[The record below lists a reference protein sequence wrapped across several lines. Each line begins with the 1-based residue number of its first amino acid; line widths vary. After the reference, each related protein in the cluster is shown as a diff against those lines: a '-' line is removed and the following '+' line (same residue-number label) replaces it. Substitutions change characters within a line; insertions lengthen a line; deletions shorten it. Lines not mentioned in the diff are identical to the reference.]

1 MNIFVTGGTGLLGSH
16 LLYQLSCTEANIRAL
31 KRANS
36 NLENVRKVF
45 SYYTDE
51 VEKHFSRIRWIEGNL
66 LEEEFVISATI
77 GVDVIYHAAAFV
89 SYSARKKV
97 RRAMFN
103 MNVYSTQA
111 IIIACKKNN
120 IKKLCYV
127 SSTSTLGSRGQ
138 NSYITEDSKLE
149 ISKYTT
155 NYALTKLE
163 AETLVFNAIKK
174 GLNAV
179 VLNPSIILGPGDW
192 GRSSSKMILN
202 ISKGLRFYP
211 KGIIGFV
218 DVRDVVMIM
227 ISLIER
233 DVFGEQFIISSENLS
248 YKEVFTQI
256 ANQLQIETRLVSAPD
271 LLLAIKW
278 RIEFVKSLITG
289 KEPLITKETV
299 LFSKQNVFFSNEKI
313 VKKLSYSFKTVSE
326 TIEYS
331 TSKFNLEH

>member
-16 LLYQLSCTEANIRAL
+16 LLYRLSCSNVNIKAV
-31 KRANS
+31 KRASS
-36 NLENVRKVF
+36 NLENVKKVF

-51 VEKHFSRIRWIEGNL
+51 VDKYFSRIHWIEGDL
-66 LEEEFVISATI
+66 LEEEFVICATI
-77 GVDVIYHAAAFV
+77 GIDVIYHVAAFV
-89 SYSARKKV
+89 SYSARKKS
-97 RRAMFN
+97 REAMFN
-103 MNVYSTQA
+103 MNVYSTQ
-111 IIIACKKNN
+111 IIIEACKKNN

-127 SSTSTLGSRGQ
+127 SSTSTLGSRNQ

-149 ISKYTT
+149 ISKFTT

-192 GRSSSKMILN
+192 GRSSSKMFLN
-202 ISKGLRFYP
+202 ISNGLRFYP
-211 KGIIGFV
+211 KGMIGFV
-218 DVRDVVMIM
+218 DVRDVVTIM

-233 DVFGEQFIISSENLS
+233 DVFGEKFIISSENVS

-256 ANQLQIETRLVSAPD
+256 AKQLQIDSRLVSAPD
-271 LLLAIKW
+271 LLLDIKW
-278 RIEFVKSLITG
+278 RIEFVKNLVTE

-299 LFSKQNVFFSNEKI
+299 LFSKQNILFSNEKI

-326 TIEYS
+326 TIEYC
-331 TSKFNLEH
+331 TSKFKLEH